1 MFTSQRLVPL
11 ILNTRLADTP
21 SSYVGPRPSALFQP
35 VGVSA
40 YFQTLADTFLG
51 QSYQAKAFTACTL
64 LSICDRSLL
73 SQLLQRGNPDTRP
86 EYLELLRM
94 RDMAFIR
101 SEDTQGVIHTTQP
114 AIAAVE
120 YTLYRFQ
127 LDRLSSTTYRLT
139 RNTGGDE
146 VLSKTAAGFY
156 GFRAGDD
163 PDVQILFKPSIDNF
177 AIHWAALP
185 ESSIVERFDALA
197 NSQWSVLELLY
208 NHEHHTLDSRIRK
221 ALYTIMRSRAS
232 AMLRPCAFL
241 LLLISHY
248 DALHNIRGLQRA
260 AS

>member
-11 ILNTRLADTP
+11 VLNTRLTDIPA
-21 SSYVGPRPSALFQP
+21 SYVGPRPSSTFQP
-35 VGVSA
+35 VGVTT
-40 YFQTLADTFLG
+40 YFQILADTLLG
-51 QSYQAKAFTACTL
+51 QSHQAKAFTACTL

-73 SQLLQRGNPDTRP
+73 SQLLQRGNADSRP

-94 RDMAFIR
+94 RDMTFIR

-114 AIAAVE
+114 AISATE

-139 RNTGGDE
+139 RNNGGNE
-146 VLSKTAAGFY
+146 VLSKTEAGFY

-163 PDVQILFKPSIDNF
+163 PDIQILFKPTIDNF
-177 AIHWAALP
+177 AVHWAAMP
-185 ESSIVERFDALA
+185 ESSIVEQFNALA
-197 NSQWSVLELLY
+197 NSQWAVMELLY
-208 NHEHHTLDSRIRK
+208 NHEHHTLDSRVRK
-221 ALYTIMRSRAS
+221 ALYTILRSRAS

-241 LLLISHY
+241 LLLLSHY
-248 DALHNIRGLQRA
+248 DALHNMRGLQRA